1 MPVVAGS
8 VGPLSRA
15 LLADL
20 RPAAPRGRRGRRRRV
35 VVGGLLLAL
44 VCFAGAA
51 AYAWQVTAAL
61 HEAERAIVVPLL
73 PEPVGLTTGAVPE
86 PGAAASPVAEAPTP
100 ALPDPAPSPAD
111 GQGQF
116 STIGSIVGAVTSDED
131 PGRDPVW
138 RGKRY
143 LNVLVLGFD
152 SREGD
157 RSASRSDVFMIA
169 QLDLHAKSINVVSLP
184 RDLWVTVPGYGE
196 ERLNA
201 AYPLGWRAEQ
211 PIAGV
216 ALVRRTVEQNF
227 GVPIDY
233 YIAVDFRGFQRVVDA
248 VGGVEIDVPYYL
260 RDDEYPTEDYR
271 VQTIVFYPGPQQ
283 MDGRRALQYVRTRH
297 QDSDYGRR
305 RRQEQLLVALFDRG
319 KSVGIATRLPGAL
332 RSLGGA
338 VQTNFTLEEQ
348 LALGRVA
355 LAMDR
360 ADIGLYSVDETMT
373 SGWTTPGGAEVVR
386 GNWPLI
392 RDLVDR
398 AFARP

>member
-1 MPVVAGS
+1 MPAAAGS
-8 VGPLSRA
+8 VGPLGRA
-15 LLADL
+15 LLADP
-20 RPAAPRGRRGRRRRV
+20 RPAVPRGRHGRRV
-35 VVGGLLLAL
+35 AVGGLLLAL

-61 HEAERAIVVPLL
+61 REAEQAIVVPL
-73 PEPVGLTTGAVPE
+73 PAEPVATPTSAVPE
-86 PGAAASPVAEAPTP
+86 PGAAASPVAEAPTHAP
-100 ALPDPAPSPAD
+100 PDPVPTPPD
-111 GQGQF
+111 GGQSQF
-116 STIGSIVGAVTSDED
+116 STIGSIVGAATGGED

-138 RGKRY
+138 GGKRY

-157 RSASRSDVFMIA
+157 RSPPRSDVFMLA
-169 QLDLHAKSINVVSLP
+169 QLDLQAKRINVVSIP

-196 ERLNA
+196 ERINA
-201 AYPLGWRAEQ
+201 AYPLGWRQEQ
-211 PIAGV
+211 PSAGV
-216 ALVRRTVEQNF
+216 ALVRRTVEQTF

-248 VGGVEIDVPYYL
+248 VGGVDIDVPYYL

-271 VQTIVFYPGPQQ
+271 AQTVVFYPGPQH

-319 KSVGIATRLPGAL
+319 KNIGIATRLPGAL
-332 RSLGGA
+332 RSLAGA

-392 RDLVDR
+392 RDLIAR